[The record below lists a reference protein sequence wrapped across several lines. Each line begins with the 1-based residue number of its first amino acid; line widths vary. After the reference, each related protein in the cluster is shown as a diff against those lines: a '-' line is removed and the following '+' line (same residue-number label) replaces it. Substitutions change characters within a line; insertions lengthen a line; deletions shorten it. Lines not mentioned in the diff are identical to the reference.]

1 MLFPKNKKRL
11 GANGTWKMTFRRRR
25 GFSRFPYLEKYIAV
39 KGSIVRP
46 LFDVPWNERRT
57 KISVRRCKI
66 RRRGRIVAGLDITK
80 GCVSFD
86 QSSLSLSLPWN
97 SWTTAKSS
105 GWLPRSPPCH
115 WIMDGFICSWQNPA
129 ASPRGDENR
138 RVKFGVKSALRCD
151 GTWIFISVPGC
162 GLFRTP
168 PELAYFKRKS
178 VRTEGGCK
186 FLLLFSFYST
196 SGKWGDLI
204 KWNFIRESFYNYSIS
219 R

>member
-1 MLFPKNKKRL
+1 MKNDISSKERLFTVPLSWEIYRGQRIDRTTTLRRTVKRETNENF
-11 GANGTWKMTFRRRR
+11 GSTMQNSTEGEDRRRIR
-25 GFSRFPYLEKYIAV
+25 YYQRMRIL
-39 KGSIVRP
+39 RP
-46 LFDVPWNERRT
+46 VL
-57 KISVRRCKI
+57 
-66 RRRGRIVAGLDITK
+66 
-80 GCVSFD
+80 
-86 QSSLSLSLPWN
+86 SLSLSPLKQLN
-97 SWTTAKSS
+97 SGQKQWLTSS
-105 GWLPRSPPCH
+105 LPPCH

-129 ASPRGDENR
+129 ASPRGDESR

-151 GTWIFISVPGC
+151 GTWIFISVLGC

-168 PELAYFKRKS
+168 PKLAYFKRKS

-204 KWNFIRESFYNYSIS
+204 KWNFVRESFYNYSIS

>member
-1 MLFPKNKKRL
+1 MKNDISSKERLFTVPLSWEIYRGQRIDRTTTLRRTVKRETNENF
-11 GANGTWKMTFRRRR
+11 GSTMQNSTEGEDRRRIR
-25 GFSRFPYLEKYIAV
+25 YYQRMRIL
-39 KGSIVRP
+39 RP
-46 LFDVPWNERRT
+46 VL
-57 KISVRRCKI
+57 
-66 RRRGRIVAGLDITK
+66 
-80 GCVSFD
+80 
-86 QSSLSLSLPWN
+86 SLSLSPLKQLN
-97 SWTTAKSS
+97 SGQKQWLTSS
-105 GWLPRSPPCH
+105 LPPCH

-129 ASPRGDENR
+129 ASPRGDESR

-162 GLFRTP
+162 GLFRIP

-204 KWNFIRESFYNYSIS
+204 KWNFVRESFYNYSIS